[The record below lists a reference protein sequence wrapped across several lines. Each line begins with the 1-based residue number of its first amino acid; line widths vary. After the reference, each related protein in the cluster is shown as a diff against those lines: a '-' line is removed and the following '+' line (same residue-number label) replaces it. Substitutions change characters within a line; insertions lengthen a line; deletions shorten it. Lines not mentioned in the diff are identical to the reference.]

1 MTELPATDPP
11 ATHRETDDGL
21 PLREIL
27 LLVGI
32 LAVAAGLRNFQITS
46 ESLWHDEVASVQFLD
61 VPTFTQFIQQERLI
75 DPATVPVYFW
85 MEYQWWHWVSAS
97 ETGLRA
103 LSVLFGMLTVFLIWH
118 TGRTLFGSACG
129 LFAAGCLAFAHL
141 HIYQSQEIRMYALMY
156 LLALASM
163 LTIHQAV
170 TKNRP
175 WWWAAHFIA
184 SALLVWT
191 HVLGILVLAAQ
202 GLWLLWTWR
211 RRPLRAI
218 GWGTAQLFYLLPL
231 AVWIL
236 GFDKE
241 LVNEHVGW
249 QQAPGLNALTKTFC
263 AVLPGAFLDADPA
276 LWRSSIVGLSSL
288 AVGALVWAFAL
299 SALAADGKRTSLE
312 EANADATDTGVRPLL
327 LLALWCVT
335 PVLILFLVSITLRP
349 CFVERYFAHC
359 AFPLLL
365 AVGAGF
371 ARVPKRWRLG
381 VVAAVT
387 LAFAGTLGAMD
398 RPLRPDMRDAARHV
412 NAQLRDDERIYLRD
426 PFNTGLAF
434 RYYAALPDDRV
445 MIDEDFVNLAL
456 RDIREGRGTWIVH
469 TAVGKRNQRA
479 FKEAAHQAGM
489 RLDIVMLPGRRP
501 VTLLHAA
508 RPSQAAPGEKGP
520 RTSASPAE

>member
-1 MTELPATDPP
+1 MTELPETAPP
-11 ATHRETDDGL
+11 TTHREPGDGL

-27 LLVGI
+27 LLLGI
-32 LAVAAGLRNFQITS
+32 LAVAAGLRNLHISS
-46 ESLWHDEVASVQFLD
+46 ESLWHDEVASVQYLD
-61 VPTFTQFIQQERLI
+61 VPAFTQFIQQERLI

-85 MEYQWWHWVSAS
+85 LEYQWWHRVSAS

-129 LFAAGCLAFAHL
+129 LFAAWCLAFAHL

-163 LTIHQAV
+163 LAIHQAV

-175 WWWAAHFIA
+175 SWWAAHFIT

-211 RRPLRAI
+211 RSPLRI
-218 GWGTAQLFYLLPL
+218 VGWGAAQLPYLLPL

-249 QQAPGLNALTKTFC
+249 QQAPGLNVLAKTFC

-276 LWRSSIVGLSSL
+276 LWRFSIVGLSSL
-288 AVGALVWAFAL
+288 AVGALVWA
-299 SALAADGKRTSLE
+299 SALWALATDGKHTSPE
-312 EANADATDTGVRPLL
+312 EANADGTDTGVRPLL
-327 LLALWCVT
+327 LMVLWCVT
-335 PVLILFLVSITLRP
+335 PVLSLFFVSITLRP

-365 AVGAGF
+365 VAGAGF
-371 ARVPKRWRLG
+371 ARMPRHWRLG
-381 VVAAVT
+381 VIAAVT

-398 RPLRPDMRDAARHV
+398 RPLRPDMRRAAHHV
-412 NAQLRDDERIYLRD
+412 NAQLRDNESVYLRD

-434 RYYAALPDDRV
+434 CYYAALPDDRV
-445 MIDEDFVNLAL
+445 VIDEDFVDLAL
-456 RDIREGRGTWIVH
+456 RDIKEGRGAWIVH
-469 TAVGKRNQRA
+469 TPIGKRIQRT
-479 FKEAAHQAGM
+479 FKEGAEQAGM
-489 RLDIVMLPGRRP
+489 RLDVVLLPGRRP
-501 VTLLHAA
+501 ITLLHAA
-508 RPSQAAPGEKGP
+508 RPSKAARGEDDS
-520 RTSASPAE
+520 RSSASPAE